1 MSSFFPPLSLIPS
14 PFLSLPPDDIQLRHC
29 SHALALY
36 YVAGEEG
43 ASSASAT
50 GKGLVAPG
58 TLRQLFVDALN
69 YLDER
74 TVQEKAEMF
83 AYSEGAGTAAC
94 KKQRYL
100 HWQELTRCNF

>member
-1 MSSFFPPLSLIPS
+1 MFTTLSLS
-14 PFLSLPPDDIQLRHC
+14 LSHTHTYTDTIQLKHC

-43 ASSASAT
+43 AASSSST
-50 GKGLVAPG
+50 GKGLIAPG

-74 TVQEKAEMF
+74 TVQSKVEMF
-83 AYSEGAGTAAC
+83 AYSEGA
-94 KKQRYL
+94 KKERY
-100 HWQELTRCNF
+100 H

>member
-1 MSSFFPPLSLIPS
+1 MIITILL
-14 PFLSLPPDDIQLRHC
+14 FLTHIDDIQLKHC

-43 ASSASAT
+43 AASASET
-50 GKGLVAPG
+50 GKGLIAPG

-83 AYSEGAGTAAC
+83 AYSEGTNSC
-94 KKQRYL
+94 KKLPYIHQ
-100 HWQELTRCNF
+100 

>member
-1 MSSFFPPLSLIPS
+1 MTTYRVQWQLPTLSLSLSFPPSIS
-14 PFLSLPPDDIQLRHC
+14 TDDIQLKHC

-43 ASSASAT
+43 AASASET

-74 TVQEKAEMF
+74 TVQQKAEMF
-83 AYSEGAGTAAC
+83 AYSEGM
-94 KKQRYL
+94 KKQPYT
-100 HWQELTRCNF
+100 HQ

>member
-1 MSSFFPPLSLIPS
+1 MIIIILLSLSLS
-14 PFLSLPPDDIQLRHC
+14 PHIDDIQLKHC

-43 ASSASAT
+43 AASASET
-50 GKGLVAPG
+50 GKGLIAPG
-58 TLRQLFVDALN
+58 TLRQLFIDALN

-83 AYSEGAGTAAC
+83 AYSEGTNSC
-94 KKQRYL
+94 KKQPYI
-100 HWQELTRCNF
+100 HQ